1 MSTITITA
9 GGQSVTTDTETLSAM
24 TKAEPP
30 FPGFAGFAPAGPVER
45 VARGLIDRHGARFG
59 GLRDLEVRYAF
70 RFGKRPDDLE
80 ERLPDMGRAVI
91 SPPLILDLLGVALIV
106 WIDRWAWDEITPR
119 ARVAF
124 VAHLLSTVDVDED
137 GRLVRARPDVT
148 GFIWVAGQF
157 GAWERGLQLVGQQL
171 GLFGATETEV
181 DGSE

>member
-9 GGQSVTTDTETLSAM
+9 DGQSATTDLETFVAM
-24 TKAEPP
+24 GKAEPP
-30 FPGFAGFAPAGPVER
+30 FPGFAGFAPAEPVER
-45 VARGLIDRHGARFG
+45 VARGLIDRHDARFG

-119 ARVAF
+119 ARVA
-124 VAHLLSTVDVDED
+124 
-137 GRLVRARPDVT
+137 
-148 GFIWVAGQF
+148 
-157 GAWERGLQLVGQQL
+157 
-171 GLFGATETEV
+171 
-181 DGSE
+181 